1 MDQHRDSEGRSLKA
15 RTEDYNAA
23 TSSSNVVENVKEG
36 TSSKQYINA
45 IEGNSSSSSDQ
56 RPLFGYGPGIPAYE
70 LDIRRKQGI
79 NRADVTNEN
88 PINNN
93 GSSGPGIP
101 AYELDIRR
109 KQGISRADVTNEN
122 PINNNSSS
130 SSDQRPLFGY
140 GPGVLAY
147 ELDIRREQGMDETQI
162 SKELYAIATQ
172 AAAGVLRA
180 HIGG

>member
-1 MDQHRDSEGRSLKA
+1 MDQYRDSKSRSLEAGFKN
-15 RTEDYNAA
+15 YNA
-23 TSSSNVVENVKEG
+23 TTLSSNVIESGKGV
-36 TSSKQYINA
+36 TSSKQYINS

-79 NRADVTNEN
+79 SRAYATNEN

-93 GSSGPGIP
+93 SSSSPGIPAYKLDIRREQGISRADVTNENSSNSNSSSNPGQRPLFGYGPGIP

-109 KQGISRADVTNEN
+109 
-122 PINNNSSS
+122 
-130 SSDQRPLFGY
+130 
-140 GPGVLAY
+140 
-147 ELDIRREQGMDETQI
+147 EQGMEETEI

-172 AAAGVLRA
+172 TAAGVMRA